1 MPVYSITN
9 QQPGSKEK
17 GGQRTLAE
25 HASKRLQSEQTKCL
39 LLGLPYRFAIWREG
53 ECIWLHEEGWQVF
66 MLPCEALKS
75 HHIMAYHPRWELQIT
90 LLYSEESAAFSTIS
104 LKNQSH
110 EIRELRFLIHLPDQA
125 GPAPELSFVS
135 PSRQVVLQYSK
146 EAVHL
151 VGARFFQQAAPQ
163 VSVGIKDDI
172 WEGESGKL
180 AISPLSKTSGE
191 CMMLMPLVMT
201 GYEEACGQ
209 LWNLEA
215 ESEEGVWA
223 SYQRQILANSY
234 CKEKTLDH

>member
-9 QQPGSKEK
+9 QQPGSKK
-17 GGQRTLAE
+17 GGQRMFAE
-25 HASKRLQSEQTKCL
+25 QASQKRQSEQTKGL
-39 LLGLPYRFAIWREG
+39 LLGLPYRFAIWKEG
-53 ECIWLHEEGWQVF
+53 ECIWLHEEEWEVF

-75 HHIMAYHPRWELQIT
+75 LHIMAYHPRWELQIT
-90 LLYSEESAAFSTIS
+90 LLYSEESAALSTIS

-125 GPAPELSFVS
+125 GAPPELSFVS
-135 PSRQVVLQYSK
+135 PSQHVILQYSK
-146 EAVHL
+146 EAVSL

-163 VSVGIKDDI
+163 VSVGVKDDI

-215 ESEEGVWA
+215 KSEEDVWA